1 MPNYSLMG
9 PLRERNFFLLFVG
22 QSVSSLGNAL
32 VPVALTFALL
42 DLTHSAADLG
52 YVLGA
57 EAATQV
63 AFLLAGGVIA
73 DRMSRRAVM
82 LASDVVRG
90 AAEAILGILL
100 VTGRPSVWVIGALAV
115 VQGAAA
121 AAFLPA
127 STGLVPAVV
136 SPANLQQAN
145 QLQEVAGSAANIA
158 GPALAGVLIVTASP
172 GWAIILDAASFAV
185 SIVLLAAMRLGNVPR
200 PARQHFL
207 TDLREGWDEF
217 RSRRWLWPMVIAF
230 SLVNLLV
237 GAYSVLGPVASER
250 YLGGAA
256 AWATITAVGGI
267 GSVAGG
273 LMAAR
278 LRPRHPL
285 RLGVSVVVIGGFT
298 PLAFAVGLPVPA
310 IAAIGALAGTGI
322 ILFLTLFNSTMQR
335 QVPDRSLSRVTS
347 YTWFGALSAYPLGLA
362 IAGPVASVLGVRTAL
377 LLTGL
382 LWILA
387 VVSLLAVP
395 DVRNLTDEAPA
406 LLGADPPHQETQP
419 SPSE

>member
-1 MPNYSLMG
+1 MG

-32 VPVALTFALL
+32 VPVALAFALL

-57 EAATQV
+57 EAAAQV

-73 DRMSRRAVM
+73 DRISRRTVM

-90 AAEAILGILL
+90 AAEAVLGVLL
-100 VTGRPSVWVIGALAV
+100 LTGRPSVLAIGVLAV
-115 VQGAAA
+115 AQGAAG

-127 STGLVPAVV
+127 ASGLTPAVV

-145 QLQEVAGSAANIA
+145 QLQQVASAAAGIA
-158 GPALAGVLIVTASP
+158 GPALAGILVVTASP
-172 GWAIILDAASFAV
+172 GWAILADAASFGV
-185 SIVLLAAMRLGNVPR
+185 SVALLAAMQLDNISR

-207 TDLREGWDEF
+207 SDLREGWDEF
-217 RSRRWLWPMVIAF
+217 RSHSWLWPMVLAF
-230 SLVNLLV
+230 SLVNVLV
-237 GAYSVLGPVASER
+237 GAYSVLGPVASQR

-256 AWATITAVGGI
+256 AWATVATIGGV

-273 LMAAR
+273 LLAAR

-285 RLGVSVVVIGGFT
+285 RLGVSVAIFGSFT
-298 PLAFAVGLPVPA
+298 PLAFAAGLPVPA
-310 IAAIGALAGTGI
+310 IAAIAALAGTGI
-322 ILFLTLFNSTMQR
+322 IVFMSLFNSTMQR
-335 QVPDRSLSRVTS
+335 QIPEHALSRVTS
-347 YTWFGALSAYPLGLA
+347 YTWFGALIAYPLGLA
-362 IAGPVASVLGVRTAL
+362 VAGPIASVLAVRTAL
-377 LLTGL
+377 LLTGA

-387 VVSLLAVP
+387 LGSLLCVR
-395 DVRNLTDEAPA
+395 DVRKLTDEAPA
-406 LLGADPPHQETQP
+406 LASSPGRVAAAGTGTDGPVP
-419 SPSE
+419 S

>member
-1 MPNYSLMG
+1 MG
-9 PLRERNFFLLFVG
+9 PLRERNFLLLFIG

-57 EAATQV
+57 EAAAQV

-100 VTGRPSVWVIGALAV
+100 VTGRPSVWLIGALAV
-115 VQGAAA
+115 AQGAAG

-145 QLQEVAGSAANIA
+145 QLRQVAGSAAGIA
-158 GPALAGVLIVTASP
+158 GPALAGVLVVTAGP
-172 GWAIILDAASFAV
+172 GWAILLDAASFAV
-185 SIVLLAAMRLGNVPR
+185 SVALLAAMQLSSVPR
-200 PARQHFL
+200 PTRPHFL

-237 GAYSVLGPVASER
+237 GAFSVLGPVASQR

-256 AWATITAVGGI
+256 AWATVATVGGI

-285 RLGVSVVVIGGFT
+285 RLGVSVAAIGCLT
-298 PLAFAVGLPVPA
+298 PLAFAVGLPVAA
-310 IAAIGALAGTGI
+310 IAAVAALAGTGAL
-322 ILFLTLFNSTMQR
+322 LFLSLFNSTMQR
-335 QVPDRSLSRVTS
+335 QIPDRSLSRVTS
-347 YTWFGALSAYPLGLA
+347 YTWFGALIAYPLGLA
-362 IAGPVASVLGVRTAL
+362 IAGPAASVLPVRTAL
-377 LLTGL
+377 LITGALWL
-382 LWILA
+382 LATL
-387 VVSLLAVP
+387 SLLGVP
-395 DVRNLTDEAPA
+395 DVRKLTDEAPA
-406 LLGADPPHQETQP
+406 LMSA
-419 SPSE
+419 SS